1 MAIKTPDQRLR
12 VFISST
18 MGELAD
24 ERAAAAHAI
33 EALRLF
39 PVMFELGARPHPPR
53 DLYRA
58 YLDQSHVFVG
68 IYWEKYGWVAPD
80 MDISGLEDEYRLA
93 SDKPKLIYIKEPAA
107 NREERLT
114 SLIGDIR
121 TDNVSYKLFATPDEL
136 AALLKDDLAG
146 LLSERFESALPTT
159 TIGAE
164 QEHAGALPVQVT
176 PFIGRDWEVAEVVE
190 MLRKPTVRL
199 VTLTGPGGV
208 GKTRVA
214 LEVASRM
221 ANDFPDG
228 IRLVSLSSVLDSHLV
243 PAAIAKALGLIEAPE
258 DLPLARLKT
267 FLKTRE
273 MLVILDNFEQVV
285 EAAPLMVDLLT
296 GSPGLRFLVTSRA
309 LLQVRG
315 EREFAVG
322 GMKPPDLPAWEL
334 IASLDRGEGVR
345 LFAERARAVNPG
357 FELTESNVAA
367 IVEIC
372 ERLDWLPLAIEL
384 AAARSRLLPPE
395 RMLEKM
401 TSSIELGVGHRDLPE
416 RQRSLRNALDWDF
429 GLLDPGEQSIFRR
442 LSVFAGGFALES
454 AEAVLAGYCEPV
466 TALSGIESLAT
477 KSLLR
482 QDESQSVEVRFGM
495 LRTIREYAFDKLTES
510 GEADELQRRHA
521 TYFLEVAIT
530 SSRRMR
536 TPEQAAWLDRLE
548 REHANMR
555 TALSWSF
562 EHDADLFLRL
572 SVALGHF
579 WEFRSYLTEG
589 RFWLDRALSKEAD
602 PVLRANVLD
611 RAGTF
616 ARGQGEFERAAGL
629 LEECV
634 VIRRILE
641 DDHELALSLKN
652 LGNVMLDLGELDRA
666 YDLYEESLAIRR
678 RIDDVRGM
686 AETLNNLG
694 VLARFNGNWELAV
707 QHYKEARPLFERLND
722 TIGAARVLM
731 NLAEARLEQGD
742 HQAALSYVK
751 QSLKSY
757 VEVGSRWDIA
767 DCLEIIAAAATVRG
781 EPTQAARLFGAAE
794 ALRDSLGTPLPP
806 SERETYDRRLMDVRS
821 RLDGTTFA
829 IEWAWGRELDVDEA
843 VRYALR

>member
-58 YLDQSHVFVG
+58 YLEQSHVFVG
-68 IYWEKYGWVAPD
+68 IYWERYGWIAPD

-93 SDKPKLIYIKEPAA
+93 TDKPKLIYIKEPADG
-107 NREERLT
+107 REERLAQ
-114 SLIGDIR
+114 LIADIR
-121 TDNVSYKLFATPDEL
+121 SDNVSYKRFSTPDEL
-136 AALLKDDLAG
+136 AALLKDDLAS

-159 TIGAE
+159 AIVAE
-164 QEHAGALPVQVT
+164 QGQAGALPVQVT
-176 PFIGRDWEVAEVVE
+176 PFIGRADEVLTVVE
-190 MLRKPTVRL
+190 MLRQPTIRL

-208 GKTRVA
+208 GKTRLA
-214 LEVASRM
+214 LEVADRM
-221 ANDFPDG
+221 LDDFEDG
-228 IRLVSLSSVLDSHLV
+228 VRLVSLSSVLDSHLV
-243 PAAIAKALGLIEAPE
+243 PAAMAKSLGLIEAPE
-258 DLPLARLKT
+258 DLPLARLKA
-267 FLKTRE
+267 FLKTKE
-273 MLVILDNFEQVV
+273 ALVILDNFEQVV
-285 EAAPLMVDLLT
+285 DAAPLMVDLLT
-296 GSPGLRFLVTSRA
+296 ESPGLKLLVTSRA

-315 EREFAVG
+315 EREYAVG
-322 GMKPPDLPAWEL
+322 GLKSPDLPTWEL
-334 IASLDRGEGVR
+334 LASLDRADSVR
-345 LFAERARAVNPG
+345 LFVERARAVNPG
-357 FELTESNVAA
+357 FEVNEKNLPA

-372 ERLDWLPLAIEL
+372 ERLDGLPLAIEL

-416 RQRSLRNALDWDF
+416 RQRTLRNALDWDY
-429 GLLDPGEQSIFRR
+429 GLLDANEQAIFRR
-442 LSVFAGGFALES
+442 LSIFAGGFALES
-454 AEAVLAGYCEPV
+454 AEAVLDNYSDPIS
-466 TALSGIESLAT
+466 TLSGVESLAT

-482 QDESQSVEVRFGM
+482 QDEAQAVEVRFGM
-495 LRTIREYAFDKLTES
+495 LRTIREYAFDKLKES
-510 GEADELQRRHA
+510 GEADDLQRRHA
-521 TYFLEVAIT
+521 SYFQEVAAA
-530 SSRRMR
+530 SSERMR

-555 TALSWSF
+555 TALMWSF
-562 EHDADLFLRL
+562 AHDADIFLRL
-572 SVALGHF
+572 CVSLGHF

-589 RFWLDRALSKEAD
+589 RYWLDRALSMEAD
-602 PVLRANVLD
+602 PYLRAHVLD

-616 ARGQGEFERAAGL
+616 ARGQGEFERAARL

-634 VIRRILE
+634 EIRRTLE
-641 DDHELALSLKN
+641 DERELGLSLKN
-652 LGNVMLDLGELDRA
+652 LGNVMLDLGDLERA
-666 YDLYEESLAIRR
+666 ALHYEESLEVRR
-678 RIDDVRGM
+678 RINDVRGM

-694 VLARFNGNWELAV
+694 VLARFNGDWDLAV
-707 QHYKEARPLFERLND
+707 KHYEEARPLFEQLHD
-722 TIGAARVLM
+722 TIGAARLLM
-731 NLAEARLEQGD
+731 NISEARLEQGD
-742 HQAALSYVK
+742 HAAALSYVQ
-751 QSLKSY
+751 QSLKWY

-767 DCLEIIAAAATVRG
+767 DCLEIAAAAANVRG
-781 EPTQAARLFGAAE
+781 EPAEAARLFGAAE

-806 SERETYDRRLMDVRS
+806 SERETYDRRVMDVRS